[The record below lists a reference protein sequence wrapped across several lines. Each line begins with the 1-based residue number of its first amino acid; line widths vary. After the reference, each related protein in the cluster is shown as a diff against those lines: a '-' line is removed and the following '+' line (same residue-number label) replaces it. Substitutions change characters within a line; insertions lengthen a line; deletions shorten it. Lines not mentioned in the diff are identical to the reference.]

1 MCRVDL
7 KALRVLGRCSLARE
21 LCASPLPVLFRF
33 KISSQ
38 QAVFELTLAQ
48 AGLELFNL
56 PASALKF
63 LTDLEMRG

>member
-1 MCRVDL
+1 VCQPSV
-7 KALRVLGRCSLARE
+7 CF
-21 LCASPLPVLFRF
+21 VLFCFVLFCF

-63 LTDLEMRG
+63 LTDLEMRGLR